1 MAGNHNSEGS
11 RGSQGKPQS
20 GQGGNVDPG
29 GGAGMSQEKAQE
41 EKAEEKGRPGGE
53 DDEGRE

>member
-20 GQGGNVDPG
+20 GQGGNVNP
-29 GGAGMSQEKAQE
+29 GAGAGLSQEQAQR
-41 EKAEEKGRPGGE
+41 EKAEDKDDRAGERSPG
-53 DDEGRE
+53 